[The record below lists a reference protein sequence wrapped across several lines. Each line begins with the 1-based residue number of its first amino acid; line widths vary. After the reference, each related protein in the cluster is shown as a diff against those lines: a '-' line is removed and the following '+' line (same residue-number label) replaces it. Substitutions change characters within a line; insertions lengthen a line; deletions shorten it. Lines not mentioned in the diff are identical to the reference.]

1 MTQEFEVL
9 IIEDSPSDAEM
20 TIRAMTKRNFATRI
34 LHVKDGNEALIFL
47 HGQGKWEG
55 RQTKDIPKLVL
66 IDLKMPKINGKECL
80 MRMKEHERL
89 KKIPVVVFSS
99 SREDSDI
106 NECYDLGANGYV
118 VKPVGSEEF
127 EKAIVDLAGYWLAVN
142 EPPH

>member
-1 MTQEFEVL
+1 
-9 IIEDSPSDAEM
+9 
-20 TIRAMTKRNFATRI
+20 
-34 LHVKDGNEALIFL
+34 
-47 HGQGKWEG
+47 
-55 RQTKDIPKLVL
+55 
-66 IDLKMPKINGKECL
+66 

-118 VKPVGSEEF
+118 VKPVGAEEF
-127 EKAIVDLAGYWLAVN
+127 EKAIVDLAVYWLTVN

>member
-1 MTQEFEVL
+1 MLV
-9 IIEDSPSDAEM
+9 IEDSPSDAEM
-20 TIRAMTKRNFATRI
+20 TIRALTKGNFATRI
-34 LHVKDGNEALIFL
+34 LHVKDGNEALVFL

-55 RQTKDIPKLVL
+55 RQTQDIPKLVL
-66 IDLKMPKINGKECL
+66 IDLKMPKVNGKECL
-80 MRMKEHERL
+80 MRMKDHDRL

-118 VKPVGSEEF
+118 VKPVGAEEF
-127 EKAIVDLAGYWLAVN
+127 EKAIEDLAGYWLTVN